1 MKTMTKLM
9 VVGALAVSV
18 SACVVHPRGG
28 YSGYPGNSAY
38 GHAQGNGPKGYT
50 KGYRHQGG
58 KAHGN
63 SGVGIRGSGS
73 KVEVYGEIDA
83 GVGYTRTK
91 ISR

>member
-9 VVGALAVSV
+9 IVGALAVSV

-28 YSGYPGNSAY
+28 YSGYPGNSGA
-38 GHAQGNGPKGYT
+38 
-50 KGYRHQGG
+50 
-58 KAHGN
+58 
-63 SGVGIRGSGS
+63 GIRGSGS

>member
-1 MKTMTKLM
+1 MISTKLM
-9 VVGALAVSV
+9 IVGALAVSV

-28 YSGYPGNSAY
+28 YSGSPGNSAY

-50 KGYRHQGG
+50 KEYRHQGQG
-58 KAHGN
+58 HGN
-63 SGVGIRGSGS
+63 SRAGVRGRGS
-73 KVEVYGEIDA
+73 KVEVYGEVDA